1 METLASSPRHQ
12 AGDVLPTA
20 LLLVPLT
27 QLGPLTCRRAEQM
40 GYKKSTL
47 SALDDLRLE
56 LDYAVS
62 KATPEEAADEQAE
75 LMGFSGAARDALAA
89 FLQLAAQVDSAP
101 GG

>member
-1 METLASSPRHQ
+1 MNNAAFIVYYEESRY
-12 AGDVLPTA
+12 GDTRLEPQT
-20 LLLVPLT
+20 PS
-27 QLGPLTCRRAEQM
+27 RRAEQM